1 MKLLDGIKLAKKTK
15 KNICQKVA
23 NYVTEGKRAPHL
35 AAVLVG
41 EDPASNAY
49 VKMKIKDCEEVG
61 FKSTLI
67 KKDADISEKELLEI
81 VHELNENKE
90 LDGYIVQLPLPK
102 HINEDKILQA
112 IDPQKDVD
120 GFHPTNVGKMAL
132 GLETFLPATPFGV
145 MRLLEDYDIA
155 TSGKKCVVLGR
166 SNIVGRPMSILM
178 SQPGKHAN
186 STVTIC
192 HSGTKNLVEFTQE
205 ADIIISAIGK
215 AHFLTSEMVK
225 EGVIIIDVGINRVYD
240 ESKKD
245 YKLVGDVDFEN
256 IKSKA
261 DYITPVPGGVGP
273 MTRAMLLENTLLA
286 YKRFAQ

>member
-15 KNICQKVA
+15 KNIRQKVA

-215 AHFLTSEMVK
+215 PHFLTSEMVK

>member
-15 KNICQKVA
+15 KNIRQKVA

-192 HSGTKNLVEFTQE
+192 HSGTKNLEEFTQE

>member
-15 KNICQKVA
+15 KNIRQKVA

-192 HSGTKNLVEFTQE
+192 HSGTKNLEEFTQE

-215 AHFLTSEMVK
+215 PHFLTSEMVK

>member
-15 KNICQKVA
+15 KNIRQKVA

-155 TSGKKCVVLGR
+155 TSGKKCVILGR

-192 HSGTKNLVEFTQE
+192 HSGTKNLEEFTQE